1 MKEDEGRKRTR
12 KEERKVRKKEEE
24 GRKKEAEG
32 RKGGGKKGRMD
43 E

>member
-24 GRKKEAEG
+24 GRKKEEEG
-32 RKGGGKKGRMD
+32 RKGGWKKGRMD

>member
-1 MKEDEGRKRTR
+1 MKEDEGRKRTW

-24 GRKKEAEG
+24 GRKKEEEG
-32 RKGGGKKGRMD
+32 RKGGWTKGRRD